1 MPSARSRFRQHIS
14 STLRPLSAVPEF
26 DDIQKSKPPAASRSA
41 PDEARGILPVAT
53 AFDDRQ
59 LIKPPAASRRAPD
72 EAGGDA
78 PFATVHS
85 AAEQTALQQLDWAL
99 FGSLFKY
106 VPTDFTTA
114 SRRVRNVGDDDFGK
128 AQTLL
133 VHAAPAVYNSGGI
146 LDWVWRDMLMQPQ
159 AIDRHHTSTCRSVC
173 STRPDDERVESK
185 TSLGALGIKPPHQ
198 TRPPSMPRAIGG
210 FGRSRTL
217 NPVTP
222 DAAVALP
229 MHDEVSS
236 KLELMSEIGTRRP
249 RQAPGPGVRQGE
261 ARARIK
267 SSRRGSAG
275 LITRNRP
282 R

>member
-99 FGSLFKY
+99 FGSLLKY

-128 AQTLL
+128 AQTWLA
-133 VHAAPAVYNSGGI
+133 HTAPAVYNSGGI
-146 LDWVWRDMLMQPQ
+146 LDWVWRDMQMQPQ

-173 STRPDDERVESK
+173 STRPDDERIESK

-198 TRPPSMPRAIGG
+198 VRPPSMPRTIGG
-210 FGRSRTL
+210 FALSRTL

-222 DAAVALP
+222 DAAVAP
-229 MHDEVSS
+229 AMHDEVSS
-236 KLELMSEIGTRRP
+236 KLELMSEMEVLDADMFSADALGKLQALVCAKARHAHASSLRDED
-249 RQAPGPGVRQGE
+249 RQA
-261 ARARIK
+261 
-267 SSRRGSAG
+267 
-275 LITRNRP
+275 
-282 R
+282 